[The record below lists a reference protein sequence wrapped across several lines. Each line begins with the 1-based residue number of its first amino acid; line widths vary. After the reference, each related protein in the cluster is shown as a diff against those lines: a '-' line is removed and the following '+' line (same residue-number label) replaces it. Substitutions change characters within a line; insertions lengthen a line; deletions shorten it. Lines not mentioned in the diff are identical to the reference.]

1 MKSYIVIV
9 AIPDRDCQAF
19 LALAR
24 LLAAL
29 LVSPFPYISSVFC
42 AYSTFS
48 ISSSEAF
55 PGKPLDDLEGQ
66 HPNPRLWD
74 LAGTH
79 LGLGAREE
87 DAGGY
92 PRPVD
97 PKC

>member
-1 MKSYIVIV
+1 MVV
-9 AIPDRDCQAF
+9 AIPDGGCQAF

-24 LLAAL
+24 LLVAL
-29 LVSPFPYISSVFC
+29 LVSLFPCISSVFC
-42 AYSTFS
+42 AYSAFS

-55 PGKPLDDLEGQ
+55 PCKLLDDLEGQ

-92 PRPVD
+92 PHPVD

>member
-1 MKSYIVIV
+1 MVV
-9 AIPDRDCQAF
+9 AIPDGGCQAF

-24 LLAAL
+24 LLVAL
-29 LVSPFPYISSVFC
+29 LASPFPCISAAFC
-42 AYSTFS
+42 AYSHTFS

-55 PGKPLDDLEGQ
+55 PGRPLDGLEGQ
-66 HPNPRLWD
+66 HPDPRLWD
-74 LAGTH
+74 LEGTH

-87 DAGGY
+87 DAGCY